1 MLETEAI
8 TLMTLEKIEDNF
20 TSGIKG
26 KRLNPCGLRNLTR
39 GKNPRNLSLFIYS
52 VSAIVSSWETPEGK
66 IGKRSLSFKIP
77 STFMVSRRQKWMTTY
92 TVVDTSKAV
101 DIFSS

>member
-26 KRLNPCGLRNLTR
+26 KRLNPYGLRNLTR

-52 VSAIVSSWETPEGK
+52 VLLFLLGK
-66 IGKRSLSFKIP
+66 H
-77 STFMVSRRQKWMTTY
+77 QK
-92 TVVDTSKAV
+92 VRLEKEV
-101 DIFSS
+101 